1 MPSKNNKQKLDFKS
15 KVLQVVSLIPKGETY
30 SYKQVATL
38 AGNPQASRVVAQIM
52 SNNYNQDI
60 PCHRV
65 IRNDGSLGGYNRGGE
80 AVKRTKLRQ
89 EGALT

>member
-52 SNNYNQDI
+52 SSNYKSEV

-65 IRNDGSLGGYNRGGE
+65 IRSDGTLGGYNRGGE
-80 AVKRTKLRQ
+80 EVKRKKLRL
-89 EGALT
+89 EGVVI